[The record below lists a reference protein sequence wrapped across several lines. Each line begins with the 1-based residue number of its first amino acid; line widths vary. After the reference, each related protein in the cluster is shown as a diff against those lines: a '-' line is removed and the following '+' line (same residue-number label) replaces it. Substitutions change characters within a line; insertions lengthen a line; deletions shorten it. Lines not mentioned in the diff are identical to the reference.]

1 MRCCHSAAKPC
12 MHGRHDHM
20 GRRAIRKL
28 VELTSATLMEL
39 SRASTSLNFAGDIR
53 HQRIPGHWLPPDE
66 SWIKVNTNGARS
78 ETMGVYIGLM
88 AVWDC
93 GFRYVVL
100 EVDNIEVYQAIC
112 AEQYTAKAGS
122 LAWHI
127 KTLMQGEWEVRVQH
141 VLREG
146 IGAADTLAKL
156 AYKSST
162 SVIWFEE
169 PPSII
174 LHVLMKDVNCLD

>member
-1 MRCCHSAAKPC
+1 MLGFETFSLGQSYGIFGWTG
-12 MHGRHDHM
+12 MQGSLWHM
-20 GRRAIRKL
+20 FL
-28 VELTSATLMEL
+28 V
-39 SRASTSLNFAGDIR
+39 
-53 HQRIPGHWLPPDE
+53 Q
-66 SWIKVNTNGARS
+66 S